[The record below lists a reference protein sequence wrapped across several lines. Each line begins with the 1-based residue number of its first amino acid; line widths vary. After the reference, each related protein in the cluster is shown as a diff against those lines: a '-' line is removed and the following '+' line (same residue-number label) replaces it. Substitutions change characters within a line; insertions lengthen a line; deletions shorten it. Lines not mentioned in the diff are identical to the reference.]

1 MPRSTRAT
9 RSSTEPVELCE
20 QARPT
25 RDFEDLYRREFPAV
39 VGLAYALSGSRAGAE
54 DLAQEAFLAA
64 HRNWS
69 RISEYDKP
77 EAWVRRVV
85 ANMSVSFIRRRVV
98 EAKGLARLARLASR
112 REPALPELEAED
124 AEFWAAVRSLPKR
137 QAQVV
142 ALHYLEDL
150 PVTRIAEI
158 LDVAEGTVKA
168 HLHAAR
174 GALAAKLDLE
184 EGSA

>member
-1 MPRSTRAT
+1 MERRVGGRRGGASLRETRP
-9 RSSTEPVELCE
+9 SSTLRAP
-20 QARPT
+20 RP
-25 RDFEDLYRREFPAV
+25 FEDFYRKEFPAA

-69 RISEYDKP
+69 RVSEYDKP

-85 ANMSVSFIRRRVV
+85 ANMSESLIRRRVV
-98 EAKGLARLARLASR
+98 EARGLARLANR
-112 REPALPELEAED
+112 REPALSKLEVAD

-137 QAQVV
+137 QRQVV

-150 PVTRIAEI
+150 PVSRIAEI

-174 GALAAKLDLE
+174 GALAAKLHLE

>member
-9 RSSTEPVELCE
+9 RSRSPEPVELRE

-25 RDFEDLYRREFPAV
+25 RTFEDLYRQEFPAV

-64 HRNWS
+64 HRNWG
-69 RISEYDKP
+69 RIAGYDKP

-85 ANMSVSFIRRRVV
+85 ANLSVSFMRRRVV
-98 EAKGLARLARLASR
+98 EAKGLARLALRC
-112 REPALPELEAED
+112 EPALPELGAED
-124 AEFWAAVRSLPKR
+124 AEFWSAVRSLPKR

-174 GALAAKLDLE
+174 AALAAKLDLE